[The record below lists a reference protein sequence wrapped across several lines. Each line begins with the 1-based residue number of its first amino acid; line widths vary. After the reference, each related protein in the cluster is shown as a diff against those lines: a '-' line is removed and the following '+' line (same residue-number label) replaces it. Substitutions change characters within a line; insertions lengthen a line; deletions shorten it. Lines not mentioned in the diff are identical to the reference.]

1 MVWHS
6 TTLVPSRH
14 PSILEL
20 MVSPNQSSEGEASG
34 GNSPSIGGRR
44 HESVTQRPRVRRS
57 QLVIVF
63 ALGCG
68 GIVGALARYVVL
80 LALPITQGQFPWNT
94 FIVNVTGSAVLGFLL
109 TLLIEQFPR
118 GRLVRPF
125 IGTGVIGAY
134 TTFSTFEIDAL
145 LLFRGH
151 HLMTGVSYVTA
162 SLLSGLLALWL
173 GMSGARMA
181 IRVEQWLQG
190 EMQ

>member
-1 MVWHS
+1 M
-6 TTLVPSRH
+6 
-14 PSILEL
+14 
-20 MVSPNQSSEGEASG
+20 
-34 GNSPSIGGRR
+34 
-44 HESVTQRPRVRRS
+44 TQRPRVRRS

-68 GIVGALARYVVL
+68 GIVGALARYAVL

-94 FIVNVTGSAVLGFLL
+94 FIINVTGSAVLGFLL
-109 TLLIEQFPR
+109 ILLIEQFPR

-151 HLMTGVSYVTA
+151 HILTGVSYVIA
-162 SLLSGLLALWL
+162 SLLAGLLAVWL
-173 GMSGARMA
+173 GVSGARMA
-181 IRVEQWLQG
+181 IHVEQWLQG